1 MRSYLLH
8 MLLSFQYVMRDEVY
22 TKWWHEKDVET
33 YNTQAR
39 ENGDNTSDMTRPHF
53 FPRTFPA
60 RSRKILVKKY
70 TNKKKIVDT
79 TWWNDKLHL
88 NDISDYFGSVKP
100 QCCIFLI
107 LSFLFTLAPTKKE
120 HHYKLGLGIR
130 HW

>member
-1 MRSYLLH
+1 

-88 NDISDYFGSVKP
+88 NDISDYFWIGKTTMLYFPDFVFPVYFS
-100 QCCIFLI
+100 
-107 LSFLFTLAPTKKE
+107 SDKKRTP
-120 HHYKLGLGIR
+120 L
-130 HW
+130 